1 MWRHQWKRRRR
12 SLHHTVHLPWK
23 FLYGDCSYVVWMRT
37 FLLFLPFLWLRNEL
51 FAGTLLPLF
60 CNRDNDDVD
69 DEKDECGVVGFRRRG
84 NENEPGASFTFSFT
98 LNILMRVSRFTFL
111 CLARL
116 LFFQCQQVSRLVL
129 CWYCFENEKK
139 FDLRDTSEC
148 HLCSLVTLDDFQNS
162 SLLVDDKNFD
172 SFLPFSTCSL
182 RNANHEAMT
191 SSSRNVNTAFW

>member
-1 MWRHQWKRRRR
+1 MWRHQWKRRWR

-129 CWYCFENEKK
+129 CWYCFENEKN
-139 FDLRDTSEC
+139 LIYAILQNATCVRSSHLTTSKTHHFLLLIKKTSILSFPSRRVLFE
-148 HLCSLVTLDDFQNS
+148 TLIT
-162 SLLVDDKNFD
+162 K
-172 SFLPFSTCSL
+172 
-182 RNANHEAMT
+182 RWHHRREM
-191 SSSRNVNTAFW
+191 